1 MKFEVD
7 DAKTSGV
14 EPVGTVAV
22 VPASAEQ
29 GEELGVAVGALG
41 KGGCAVVGGVV
52 GAVEVAVAVVA
63 VAVAVAVAAAAAVV
77 VAAAAAAAAVA
88 VVAVAVVD
96 IQDQG
101 NWSTNDGS
109 TRA

>member
-1 MKFEVD
+1 MKFEID
-7 DAKTSGV
+7 DAKTPGV

-29 GEELGVAVGALG
+29 GEEPGVAVGALG

-63 VAVAVAVAAAAAVV
+63 VAVAVAVAAAAAAVV
-77 VAAAAAAAAVA
+77 VAAAAVA

>member
-1 MKFEVD
+1 VKFEID

-22 VPASAEQ
+22 VPAFAEQ

-41 KGGCAVVGGVV
+41 KGGCAVVGVV
-52 GAVEVAVAVVA
+52 EVEVAVAVAVVA
-63 VAVAVAVAAAAAVV
+63 VVVVVVAVAVAAVAVVAAVV
-77 VAAAAAAAAVA
+77 A
-88 VVAVAVVD
+88 VAVAVVD

-101 NWSTNDGS
+101 NWSTNDAS